1 MLASLLL
8 KEFLPVQ
15 YTSTTAVATMDLR
28 VPLEKKRY
36 GQAGVQTTAPSV
48 QALKKARQAL
58 EHNDRET
65 SRCNDQIIAATLG
78 ITDDEVLEAQPIA
91 VQMQL
96 AAMAQEPAGSPEYD
110 ESGAVDASK
119 VPANVC
125 SVRGCPFNGLV
136 FGSSQDL
143 LDHASAEHPKNKWRK
158 ERCVLFQVRQ
168 CFKCEK
174 IFKNDGEMCE
184 HLAGVDAAETIPKIG
199 PSP

>member
-8 KEFLPVQ
+8 KEFLLVQ
-15 YTSTTAVATMDLR
+15 CTSTTAVATMDLR

-65 SRCNDQIIAATLG
+65 SRCNDQIIAVTLG

-96 AAMAQEPAGSPEYD
+96 AAMAQEDVLYLLF
-110 ESGAVDASK
+110 DAEGFDAR
-119 VPANVC
+119 VRNV
-125 SVRGCPFNGLV
+125 
-136 FGSSQDL
+136 
-143 LDHASAEHPKNKWRK
+143 
-158 ERCVLFQVRQ
+158 
-168 CFKCEK
+168 
-174 IFKNDGEMCE
+174 I
-184 HLAGVDAAETIPKIG
+184 
-199 PSP
+199 